1 MSFGRIVLSS
11 GLVQMLRFDWLRL
24 SFGAFHYAKST
35 GGRPVQGI
43 PEENGT
49 TFSDQTGPTKTNSS
63 YHFSFFSEFCTQ
75 VKKSG
80 TMNRF
85 LKNGTANFGR

>member
-1 MSFGRIVLSS
+1 MGFGRIVLSS
-11 GLVQMLRFDWLRL
+11 GLVQMLRSDWLRL

-35 GGRPVQGI
+35 GRRPVQGI

-63 YHFSFFSEFCTQ
+63 YHFFFSEFSTQ
-75 VKKSG
+75 VKKSK

-85 LKNGTANFGR
+85 VTNGTANFGR